1 MGRAARWMCAA
12 TTAGLALLAAS
23 PCAGEDAP
31 ASKASGWRG
40 DGTGKYPAANPPVA
54 WGRVS
59 KTVKGLRYQARPPR
73 QGDAG
78 EPMPDGVVRE
88 WLILGPVPLPEDKKV
103 TEDTLPNE
111 SQLAPSENERTAQ
124 WTWKKVTGD
133 TAYLDFATLLG
144 KAMNAAAYACTNVY
158 SETGGAFRLNLTYVG
173 GVRLCLNGKDV
184 KPFAGRVKLD
194 LVKGWNRLLIKATP
208 GENDWFLI
216 AVLHACPPAEYEATN
231 IAWMTPLPGARGA
244 FYGGGMG
251 VGAPTIVGDRLY
263 LLSEAYDLICI
274 RKPDGKILWIRTN
287 SYFDAASD
295 ADEQH
300 PAYKEAEPVAARLNE
315 INAAVVAGTASPK
328 LLLEKA
334 GVEKDLLK
342 KMKPISRDKYRRPLI
357 SDVGFSGFTAST
369 DGKAVYAWFATGVT
383 ACYDLN
389 GRRKWIRV
397 DRRPEVEH
405 GFTSSPLLVDGK
417 LVVFLRDLIAFD
429 AETGKLAWV
438 TPLMSHG
445 GFNPG
450 GYFHG
455 SPIAA
460 TIGGVGVIVL
470 GNGTIVRASDGKI
483 VYKHPHFGNQGIA
496 SPVVEG
502 DELFQIASSSMQLF
516 MHKLPDTFA
525 DPLALETRAVKVETP
540 FPKYYMPWHLASPVI
555 HDGLAY
561 LLNNSGVL
569 TVVDVGAGEIVY
581 QKLLDLDHFQWANEG
596 AARGIGISPA
606 LGGKHLYLFGN
617 NGAALVIEL
626 GRVYRQVAK
635 NKLEHVVQTGHWS
648 ERQERF
654 VANPVFDGKRLYIRG
669 EGTLYAIEQ

>member
-1 MGRAARWMCAA
+1 MLA
-12 TTAGLALLAAS
+12 TSLA
-23 PCAGEDAP
+23 CAGADSATP
-31 ASKASGWRG
+31 MTYGWRG
-40 DGTGKYPAANPPVA
+40 DGTGKDPAANPPVT

-59 KTVKGLRYQARPPR
+59 EAVKGLRYQARPPKH
-73 QGDAG
+73 GDAG
-78 EPMPDGVVRE
+78 KPMPDGVVRE
-88 WLILGPVPLPEDKKV
+88 WLILGPVPIPEGKKV

-111 SQLAPSENERTAQ
+111 SQLAPIEGAQTGQ
-124 WTWKKVTGD
+124 WTWKKVAAD

-144 KAMNAAAYACTNVY
+144 KATNAAAYACTNVY
-158 SETGGAFRLNLTYVG
+158 SATGGAFRLNLTYVG
-173 GVRLCLNGKDV
+173 GVRFWLNGKDV
-184 KPFAGRVKLD
+184 SAFAGRVRLD
-194 LVKGWNRLLIKATP
+194 LVKGWNRLLIKASP

-216 AVLHACPPAEYEATN
+216 AVLHALPPADYETTS
-231 IAWMTPLPGARGA
+231 IAWMTPLPGARAA

-263 LLSEAYDLICI
+263 VLSEAYDLICV
-274 RKPDGKILWIRTN
+274 RKADGKILWIRTN
-287 SYFDAASD
+287 SYFDAA
-295 ADEQH
+295 DEDDRKH
-300 PAYKEAEPVAARLNE
+300 AAYKEAEPVAARLDE
-315 INAAVVAGTASPK
+315 INAAVVAGTASPLGVWAPRQ
-328 LLLEKA
+328 LLAEKA
-334 GVEKDLLK
+334 AVEKDLLK
-342 KMKPISRDKYRRPLI
+342 KMKPISREKYRRPII
-357 SDVGFSGFTAST
+357 SDVGCSGFTAST

-383 ACYDLN
+383 ACYGLD

-438 TPLMSHG
+438 TPLMSHS

-460 TIGGVGVIVL
+460 AVGGVRVIVL

-483 VYKHPHFGNQGIA
+483 VYKLPGFGNQGIA

-502 DELFQIASSSMQLF
+502 DELFQIASGSMQLF
-516 MHKLPDTFA
+516 MHKLPGAFA
-525 DPLALETRAVKVETP
+525 DPLVLETRTVKVETP
-540 FPKYYMPWHLASPVI
+540 FPKYYMPWHLASPLV

-569 TVVDVGAGEIVY
+569 TVVDVGAGTIVY

-606 LGGKHLYLFGN
+606 LGGKRLHLFGN
-617 NGAALVIEL
+617 NGAALVIEP

-635 NKLEHVVQTGHWS
+635 NKLERVVQIGHWS

-669 EGTLYAIEQ
+669 EGTLYAIENAGQ

>member
-1 MGRAARWMCAA
+1 MLA
-12 TTAGLALLAAS
+12 TSLA
-23 PCAGEDAP
+23 CAGADSATP
-31 ASKASGWRG
+31 MTYGWRG
-40 DGTGKYPAANPPVA
+40 DGTGKDPAANPPVT

-59 KTVKGLRYQARPPR
+59 EAVKGLRYQARPPKH
-73 QGDAG
+73 GDAG
-78 EPMPDGVVRE
+78 KPMPDGVVRE
-88 WLILGPVPLPEDKKV
+88 WLILGPVPIPEGKKV

-111 SQLAPSENERTAQ
+111 SQLAPSENEKTARWAWQ
-124 WTWKKVTGD
+124 KVTAD
-133 TAYLDFATLLG
+133 TACLDFATLLG
-144 KAMNAAAYACTNVY
+144 KARNAAAYACTNVY
-158 SETGGAFRLNLTYVG
+158 SATGGAFRLNLTYVG
-173 GVRLCLNGKDV
+173 GVRFWLNGKDV
-184 KPFAGRVKLD
+184 SAFAGRVRLD
-194 LVKGWNRLLIKATP
+194 LVKGWNRLLIKASP

-216 AVLHACPPAEYEATN
+216 AVLHALPPADYETTS
-231 IAWMTPLPGARGA
+231 IAWMTPLPGARAA

-263 LLSEAYDLICI
+263 VLSEAYDLICV
-274 RKPDGKILWIRTN
+274 RKADGKILWIRTN
-287 SYFDAASD
+287 SYFDAA
-295 ADEQH
+295 DEDDRKH
-300 PAYKEAEPVAARLNE
+300 AAYKEAEPVAARLDE
-315 INAAVVAGTASPK
+315 INAAVVAGTASPLGVWAPRQ
-328 LLLEKA
+328 LLAEKA
-334 GVEKDLLK
+334 AVEKDLLK
-342 KMKPISRDKYRRPLI
+342 KMKPISREKYRRPII
-357 SDVGFSGFTAST
+357 SDVGCSGFTAST

-383 ACYDLN
+383 ACYGLD

-438 TPLMSHG
+438 TPLMSHS

-460 TIGGVGVIVL
+460 TVGGVRVIVL

-483 VYKHPHFGNQGIA
+483 VYKLPGFGNQGIA

-502 DELFQIASSSMQLF
+502 DELFQIASGSMQLF
-516 MHKLPDTFA
+516 MHKLPGAFA
-525 DPLALETRAVKVETP
+525 DPLVLETRTVKVETP
-540 FPKYYMPWHLASPVI
+540 FPKYYMPWHLASPLV

-569 TVVDVGAGEIVY
+569 TVVDVGAGTIVY

-606 LGGKHLYLFGN
+606 LGGKRLHLFGN
-617 NGAALVIEL
+617 NGAALVIEP

-635 NKLEHVVQTGHWS
+635 NKLERVVQIGHWS

-669 EGTLYAIEQ
+669 EGTLYAIENAGQ